1 MSGERMKVLHVGK
14 FYPPHMG
21 GIETHVQVL
30 CRKLQERANVE
41 VLVAS
46 ETNDEEVFW
55 DDRVKVTR
63 VGTRLKLSGAPLC
76 PGLSGKIRRA
86 KADIVHLHLPNPPAI
101 LSYLASGHRGQVVA
115 TYHSDIVRQQF
126 LAKAFDPIL
135 RLFLNKC
142 AAIIATSRKY
152 VETSHVLSDYA
163 ERCRIVPYGIPIKQ
177 FSAFDSSEIARIRK
191 QYGSRLIISVGRLI
205 YYKGF
210 THLVD
215 AMSKIDGHLLIVGEG
230 HLREELENRARANQV
245 SHKITFLGE
254 VQNDDIVPYYHA
266 ADVFALASI
275 ARSEA
280 FGIVQLEAMACG
292 KPVVNTN
299 LDSGVPW
306 VSLHGKT
313 GLTVPPNDPLAL
325 AGAINK
331 LLDDSELR
339 ATYGQAAR
347 VRVEDEFDQDVMLER
362 MFELYSQVLRLPV
375 AEKSKSEVQPF
386 PTTTS
391 SSAELGG
398 SAFFLSRPDANRL
411 RQK

>member
-1 MSGERMKVLHVGK
+1 VNQERIKKRIKVLHVGK

-30 CRKLQERANVE
+30 SRELQKRADVE

-46 ETNDEEVFW
+46 ETKDDEEFW
-55 DDRVKVTR
+55 DEGVKVTR
-63 VGTRLKLSGAPLC
+63 VGTRFKVSGAPVC
-76 PGLSGKIRRA
+76 PSLSSKIRHA

-101 LSYLASGHRGQVVA
+101 LSYLASGYRGPVVA

-126 LAKAFDPIL
+126 LAKAFDPVL
-135 RLFLNKC
+135 RFFLKRC
-142 AAIIATSRKY
+142 DSIIATSSKY
-152 VETSHVLSDYA
+152 VETSPILADYID
-163 ERCRIVPYGIPIKQ
+163 RCRIIPYGIPIEQ
-177 FSAFDSSEIARIRK
+177 FAAYDAAEVERIRREF
-191 QYGSRLIISVGRLI
+191 GSRLIISVGRLI

-210 THLVD
+210 MHLVE
-215 AMSKIDGHLLIVGEG
+215 AMRNIDGHLLIVGEG
-230 HLREELENRARANQV
+230 HLREDLENRARAHQV
-245 SHKITFLGE
+245 ADKITFLGE
-254 VQNDDIVPYYHA
+254 IHNQDVVPYYHA

-299 LDSGVPW
+299 LDSGVPC

-313 GLTVPPNDPLAL
+313 GLTVESHDPLAL

-339 ATYGQAAR
+339 QTYGQAAR
-347 VRVEDEFDQDVMLER
+347 ARVDEEFSQSVMLER
-362 MFELYSQVLRLPV
+362 MFNLYSQILSLPV
-375 AEKSKSEVQPF
+375 DEKNKSVAPF
-386 PTTTS
+386 SGTAS
-391 SSAELGG
+391 SPE
-398 SAFFLSRPDANRL
+398 LSRS
-411 RQK
+411 

>member
-1 MSGERMKVLHVGK
+1 MKVLHVGK

-30 CRKLQERANVE
+30 CRELQKRADVE

-46 ETNDEEVFW
+46 ETKDDEEFW
-55 DDRVKVTR
+55 DEGVKVTR
-63 VGTRLKLSGAPLC
+63 VGTSFKVSGAPVC

-101 LSYLASGHRGQVVA
+101 LSYLLSRHRGHVVA

-126 LAKAFDPIL
+126 LAKAFDPVL
-135 RLFLNKC
+135 RLFLKRC
-142 AAIIATSRKY
+142 ASIIATSAKY
-152 VETSHVLSDYA
+152 VETSPILSDYA
-163 ERCRIVPYGIPIKQ
+163 DRCRIIPYGIPIEQ
-177 FSAFDSSEIARIRK
+177 FSAYDSSEVERIRR

-210 THLVD
+210 MHLVE
-215 AMSKIDGHLLIVGEG
+215 AMRNIDGHLLIVGEG
-230 HLREELENRARANQV
+230 HLREDLENRARAGQV
-245 SHKITFLGE
+245 SHKITFMGE
-254 VQNDDIVPYYHA
+254 IHNQDIVPYYHA

-292 KPVVNTN
+292 KPVVNTD
-299 LDSGVPW
+299 LDSGVPC
-306 VSLHGKT
+306 VSLNGKT
-313 GLTVPPNDPLAL
+313 GLTVTPNDPLAL

-339 ATYGQAAR
+339 ETYGQAAR
-347 VRVEDEFDQDVMLER
+347 RRVDEEFDQVGMLER
-362 MFELYSQVLRLPV
+362 MFKLYSQILSLPV
-375 AEKSKSEVQPF
+375 DEKGKAAAQPF

-391 SSAELGG
+391 SPELSR
-398 SAFFLSRPDANRL
+398 SAFS
-411 RQK
+411 

>member
-1 MSGERMKVLHVGK
+1 MTDGRMKVLHVGK

-30 CRKLQERANVE
+30 CQELQKRVNVE

-46 ETNDEEVFW
+46 ETKDDEEFW

-63 VGTRLKLSGAPLC
+63 VGTRFKLSGAPVC

-126 LAKAFDPIL
+126 LAKTFDPIL
-135 RLFLNKC
+135 RLFLKRC
-142 AAIIATSRKY
+142 AVIIATSRKY
-152 VETSHVLSDYA
+152 VETSPVLSDYVD
-163 ERCRIVPYGIPIKQ
+163 RCRIVPYGIPIKQ
-177 FSAFDSSEIARIRK
+177 FSAYDSLEIARIRK
-191 QYGSRLIISVGRLI
+191 QYGSRLIISAGRLI

-210 THLVD
+210 MHLVD

-230 HLREELENRARANQV
+230 HLREDLESRARANQV

-254 VQNDDIVPYYHA
+254 VHNQDIVPYYHA

-306 VSLHGKT
+306 VSLHGMT

-339 ATYGQAAR
+339 EAYGQAGR
-347 VRVEDEFDQDVMLER
+347 VRVEDEFNQDVMLEG
-362 MFELYSQVLRLPV
+362 MVKLYSQILSLPID
-375 AEKSKSEVQPF
+375 EKSKSEVQPF
-386 PTTTS
+386 PTKTS
-391 SSAELGG
+391 SSAELGRRHSFMS
-398 SAFFLSRPDANRL
+398 SADVVTHR
-411 RQK
+411 

>member
-1 MSGERMKVLHVGK
+1 MIGERMKVLQVGK

-30 CRKLQERANVE
+30 CRELQKRVNVE

-46 ETNDEEVFW
+46 ETKDDEEFW

-76 PGLSGKIRRA
+76 PGLSSKIRRA

-101 LSYLASGHRGQVVA
+101 LSYLASGHRGQVIA

-135 RLFLNKC
+135 RLFLRKC
-142 AAIIATSRKY
+142 AAIIATSEKY
-152 VETSHVLSDYA
+152 VETSPVLSDYVD
-163 ERCRIVPYGIPIKQ
+163 RCRIIPYGIPIKQ
-177 FSAFDSSEIARIRK
+177 FSAYDSGEIARIRK
-191 QYGSRLIISVGRLI
+191 QFGPRLIISVGRLI

-210 THLVD
+210 MHLVD
-215 AMSKIDGHLLIVGEG
+215 AMRNIDGHLLIVGEG
-230 HLREELENRARANQV
+230 HLREDLESRARANKV

-254 VQNDDIVPYYHA
+254 VLNDDIVPYYHA

-292 KPVVNTN
+292 KPVVNTD
-299 LDSGVPW
+299 LDSGVPC
-306 VSLHGKT
+306 VSLHDKT
-313 GLTVPPNDPLAL
+313 GLTVPPNDPVAL

-331 LLDDSELR
+331 LLEDPELR
-339 ATYGQAAR
+339 EAYGRAAR
-347 VRVEDEFDQDVMLER
+347 DRVDDEFDQDVMLER
-362 MFELYSQVLRLPV
+362 MVELYSQVLSLPIG
-375 AEKSKSEVQPF
+375 EKSQSVQPF
-386 PTTTS
+386 HPKTS
-391 SSAELGG
+391 SSAELG
-398 SAFFLSRPDANRL
+398 SSSFFLSSADANRL